1 MDETVTIQPV
11 EPQDKSKGMTTKVMK
26 GSFWV
31 LVGQILP
38 LAATFV
44 ASPFVIRSLG
54 SEAYGVLILVGLIST
69 YFAFADFGMV
79 MASTRY
85 GAEAYAT
92 GSPVQ
97 EGKVIRTAALIG
109 VSSSLFIA
117 VPLFLFSTWI
127 VGDLLNV
134 PAYLQKQASLA
145 LRISSVAFVL
155 SFFSNIINTP
165 QLSRMRMDLNV
176 LINAGFKIGMILA
189 TPLVL
194 YFGGG
199 IVEATLV
206 AFTATL
212 LMMVGNIFVSGRL
225 APALYG
231 TGIDRKMFRPLLK
244 FGSNLVLYSI
254 GLLIT
259 NNLEKF
265 ILTKYV
271 SVQSLAYYSI
281 AFTFASMTTMF
292 SMAMVQTLLP
302 AFSQLLTPE
311 KREQLT
317 SLFTR
322 CVRIGLIGLVPS
334 VMILL
339 IIARPFFTVWAGAE
353 FGRESVFPFYI
364 LLAGVFFSL
373 LVYIPNTILLSSG
386 KSGLF
391 ARFYLL
397 EILPYAALA
406 YGLIQSFGIIGAALA
421 WSIRETINAFMFIY
435 FTKKH
440 TGLTIAFGQ
449 HFSVLF
455 AGALVFVPAA
465 LVAFFY
471 NNFSLWVFILL
482 PFSLA
487 AYGWIIWNKF
497 IDSEERTWATGIFNR
512 LSGKWRIKR

>member
-1 MDETVTIQPV
+1 
-11 EPQDKSKGMTTKVMK
+11 MTTKVIK

-31 LVGQILP
+31 LIGQLLP

-54 SEAYGVLILVGLIST
+54 SEAYGVLILIGLIST

-79 MASTRY
+79 MASTRF

-92 GSPVQ
+92 GSPEQ

-109 VSSSLFIA
+109 ISSSLFIA
-117 VPLFLFSTWI
+117 VPLFIFSRWI

-134 PAYLQKQASLA
+134 PVYIQDQASLA
-145 LRISSVAFVL
+145 LKISSVAFVL

-189 TPLVL
+189 TPVVL
-194 YFGGG
+194 YLGGG

-206 AFTATL
+206 AFTATV
-212 LMMVGNIFVSGRL
+212 LMMAGNIFVSGRL

-231 TGIDRKMFRPLLK
+231 TSIDRRMFRPLLK

-339 IIARPFFTVWAGAE
+339 IIARPFFTVWAGEE

-386 KSGLF
+386 KADLF

-406 YGLIQSFGIIGAALA
+406 YFLIQSFGIIGAAMA
-421 WSIRETINAFMFIY
+421 WSIRETINAIIFIY

-440 TGLTIAFGQ
+440 TGLIIDIG
-449 HFSVLF
+449 HHVRSVLI
-455 AGALVFVPAA
+455 GVVVFLPAA
-465 LVAFFY
+465 LISFLY
-471 NNFSLWVFILL
+471 NNFSIWVFITL
-482 PFSLA
+482 PVCMA
-487 AYGWIIWNKF
+487 IYVWVTWKKF
-497 IDSEERTWATGIFNR
+497 ITEDERIWATSVLNR
-512 LSGKWRIKR
+512 IVKSKTNISNL

>member
-1 MDETVTIQPV
+1 MEEQSAIQTMV
-11 EPQDKSKGMTTKVMK
+11 QTDTSKGMTTKVMK

-31 LVGQILP
+31 LMGQLLP
-38 LAATFV
+38 LVATFV
-44 ASPFVIRSLG
+44 ASPIVIRSLG

-79 MASTRY
+79 MASTRF
-85 GAEAYAT
+85 GAEAFAT
-92 GSPVQ
+92 GST
-97 EGKVIRTAALIG
+97 EKEAKVIRTAALIG
-109 VSSSLFIA
+109 VSSSLLIA
-117 VPLFLFSTWI
+117 IPLFVFSQWI
-127 VGDLLNV
+127 AGDLLNV
-134 PAYLQKQASLA
+134 PVYLRDQASIA
-145 LRISSVAFVL
+145 LKISSIAFVL

-165 QLSRMRMDLNV
+165 QLSRLRMDLNV
-176 LINAGFKIGMILA
+176 LINAGFKIGMILV

-194 YFGGG
+194 YLGGG
-199 IVEATLV
+199 IVEATIV
-206 AFTATL
+206 AFSATL
-212 LMMVGNIFVSGRL
+212 LMMLGNILVSGRL
-225 APALYG
+225 VPALYG
-231 TGIDRKMFRPLLK
+231 TSIDRSMFRPLFK

-265 ILTKYV
+265 ILTRYV

-339 IIARPFFTVWAGAE
+339 IIAKPFFTLWAGAE

-386 KSGLF
+386 RSGLF
-391 ARFYLL
+391 ARFYLI

-406 YGLIQSFGIIGAALA
+406 YLLIQLNGIIGAALA
-421 WSIRETINAFMFIY
+421 WSIRETVNAFTFIY

-440 TGLTIAFGQ
+440 TGLTIEFRQ
-449 HFSVLF
+449 YFNVLS
-455 AGALVFVPAA
+455 AGALVFLPTA
-465 LVAFFY
+465 LVAFLY
-471 NNFSLWVFILL
+471 NSFSFWVFLLL

-497 IDSEERTWATGIFNR
+497 IDPAERDWATGILNK
-512 LSGKWRIKR
+512 LSAKWRPVK